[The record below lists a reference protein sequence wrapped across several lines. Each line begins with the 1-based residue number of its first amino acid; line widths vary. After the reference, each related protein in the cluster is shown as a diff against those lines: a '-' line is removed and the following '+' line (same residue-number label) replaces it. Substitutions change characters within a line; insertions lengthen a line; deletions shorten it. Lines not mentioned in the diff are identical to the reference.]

1 VIETHDVLADLFDQ
15 AKLKSPTRDYV
26 SFSGPVPP
34 LPTRFLLGH
43 AGAAIISAAG
53 AAAAHLWFLRS
64 GVRQLVNVN
73 IQSAI
78 AGLRSDYYCRV
89 NGKKLPDH
97 KNPMHG
103 FYSTRDDRWIQIH
116 CTQPHHRDGII
127 SFFNGIDNRESIEK
141 SIAKSWNAFDL
152 EDALTEAQLCAG
164 VVRRREEWMQHDHGK
179 AVSKLPLF
187 EIMRIGDS
195 PPEPLP
201 KADRPLSGIR
211 VIDLTH
217 VIAGPV
223 GGRTLAEHGA
233 DVLRLNAPH
242 RHLHKQQL
250 VDFGHGKRSSYV
262 DLHDAGGIG
271 QLNALIKTADVF
283 LQGYRPHA
291 IAGRG
296 FSPETLATNRPGIIC
311 VDLSAYGH
319 QGPWRNKRGFDSL
332 VQSVSGMV
340 DKETVRSNS
349 LKPRHLPLP
358 ALDYCTGYL
367 IGFATMAALARRA
380 TEGGSFL
387 IKLSLC
393 QTGHWIYNL
402 GLNEEKIDSA
412 NCRLP
417 EYEDLQGALIDD
429 QGPFG
434 LVRHLAPIAKL
445 SETPTR
451 WTHASAPYG
460 THAPEWIT

>member
-1 VIETHDVLADLFDQ
+1 MIEPHDVLAGLFDQ
-15 AKLKSPTRDYV
+15 AKLTAPTRDYV
-26 SFSGPVPP
+26 SFSGPVHR
-34 LPTRFLLGH
+34 LPTRFLLAH
-43 AGAAIISAAG
+43 AGAAIIAAAG

-64 GVRQLVNVN
+64 GSRQRVNVHM
-73 IQSAI
+73 QSAI
-78 AGLRSDYYCRV
+78 AALRSDYYCRV

-97 KNPMHG
+97 RNPIHG
-103 FYSTRDDRWIQIH
+103 FYSTRDGRWIQIH
-116 CTQPHHRDGII
+116 CTQPHHRDGVIK
-127 SFFNGIDNRESIEK
+127 FFNAIDNRESIEQT
-141 SIAKSWNAFDL
+141 IAKSWNAFDL
-152 EDALTEAQLCAG
+152 EDALTEAQLCGG
-164 VVRRREEWMQHDHGK
+164 VVRRREEWLQHPHAK
-179 AVSKLPLF
+179 AVAKLPPF
-187 EIMRIGDS
+187 EIIRIGDS
-195 PPEPLP
+195 SPEPLP
-201 KADRPLSGIR
+201 KANQPLSGIR
-211 VIDLTH
+211 VLDLTH

-262 DLHDAGGIG
+262 DLHDAKGIG
-271 QLNALIKTADVF
+271 QLNALIKHADVF
-283 LQGYRPHA
+283 LQGYRPNA
-291 IAGRG
+291 IAARG
-296 FSPETLATNRPGIIC
+296 FAPELLAANRPGIIC

-319 QGPWRNKRGFDSL
+319 QGPWKHKRGFDSL

-340 DKETVRSNS
+340 NEETIGSNS
-349 LKPRHLPLP
+349 AKPRHLPLA

-380 TEGGSFL
+380 TEGGSYL

-402 GLNEEKIDSA
+402 GLNDEKIVA
-412 NCRLP
+412 QNCRLP
-417 EYEDLQGALIDD
+417 EYEDVQDALIDD

-445 SETPTR
+445 SETPAR
-451 WTHASAPYG
+451 WSLASSPYG
-460 THAPEWIT
+460 THAPEWIA